1 MAIFERNARVD
12 ISKVNSNALITNK
25 GMLSL
30 LENVACMHSDTAGC
44 GIIDIPRTHLSWV
57 QLNWKVKI
65 FKRLNY
71 GGTVTIRTWA
81 RNATK
86 VSTLRDFEV
95 LDEQGNVIA
104 KAMSKWVLIN
114 IQTEKLERV
123 TDEILFKYNPELEKF
138 AFGPDEDFEKLKEQ
152 ENYAREVKYSVKR
165 SDIDVNNHMHNINY
179 LDLAN
184 EALPD
189 DIYFNSKEFDF
200 FQISYKKE
208 IKLGENVRCKYLY
221 ENGKHM
227 IAIKSEDNSK
237 LHAIIELR

>member
-1 MAIFERNARVD
+1 MIYKEKFKIGLKDVWAKDEVSNIAILEYLED
-12 ISKVNSNALITNK
+12 IA
-25 GMLSL
+25 
-30 LENVACMHSDTAGC
+30 AYHSDSV
-44 GIIDIPRTHLSWV
+44 GIGVNTTEETHV
-57 QLNWKVKI
+57 NWLLLDWELEVL
-65 FKRLNY
+65 KRPKY
-71 GGTVTIRTWA
+71 GQVLEIHTWSRGIEKFYA
-81 RNATK
+81 F
-86 VSTLRDFEV
+86 RDFEV

-123 TDEILFKYNPELEKF
+123 TDEILFKYNPELDKF